1 MVKRCA
7 IALLIA
13 LTAPAMALARMP
25 GINTAKILDL
35 THTLD
40 QTTIFWPTE
49 SGFKFHY
56 EHYGMTPGRYF
67 YSSGYFDSP
76 EHGGTHM
83 DAPLHF
89 NRNGEPVNQVPLD
102 HMIGPA
108 AVIDFTARAATDP
121 NATLSVADIRK
132 YEAAY
137 GRIPDG
143 AIVVARSGWGK
154 FWPNHK
160 LYMGTDKPGDVAG
173 LRFPGFSA
181 AAVSFLLKNRNV
193 VAIAIDTASMDP
205 GISKDFPVHRLWL
218 GANRPGFENLANA
231 DKLPPAG
238 AIIFCAPIKIGGGT
252 RAPARIFALLP

>member
-1 MVKRCA
+1 MKR
-7 IALLIA
+7 
-13 LTAPAMALARMP
+13 TATAVIIRRCWRRPHLPRCPA
-25 GINTAKILDL
+25 INTAKIVDL

-40 QTTIFWPTE
+40 QSTIYWPTE

-56 EHYGMTPGRYF
+56 EHYGVTSGGYF
-67 YSSGYFDSP
+67 YSSGYFDTP

-89 NRNGEPVNQVPLD
+89 NRTGEPVNKVTMSQ
-102 HMIGPA
+102 MIGPA
-108 AVIDFTARAATDP
+108 AVIDFSQRAAADT
-121 NATLSVADIRK
+121 NAALSVSDIEK

-143 AIVVARSGWGK
+143 AIVVARSGWGR
-154 FWPNHK
+154 FWPDQK
-160 LYMGTDKPGDVAG
+160 RYMGTDKLGDVAG
-173 LRFPGFSA
+173 LRFPGFSPQ
-181 AAVSFLLKNRNV
+181 AVSLLLNQREII
-193 VAIAIDTASMDP
+193 AIAIDTASMDP
-205 GISKDFPVHRLWL
+205 GISQDFPVHRLWL

-252 RAPARIFALLP
+252 GAPARIFALLP

>member
-1 MVKRCA
+1 VKRFVIA
-7 IALLIA
+7 IMAGA
-13 LTAPAMALARMP
+13 LTATTALGEMP
-25 GINTAKILDL
+25 IVNTAKIIDL

-40 QTTIFWPTE
+40 QSTIYWPTE

-56 EHYGMTPGRYF
+56 EHYGITPGGYF
-67 YSSGYFDSP
+67 YSSGYFDAP

-89 NRNGEPVNQVPLD
+89 NRAGAPVNKVLLTQMV
-102 HMIGPA
+102 GPA
-108 AVIDFTARAATDP
+108 AVIDFSDRAAADP
-121 NATLSVADIRK
+121 NATLSVTDIEK
-132 YEAAY
+132 YEAAH

-143 AIVVARSGWGK
+143 AIVVARSGWGR
-154 FWPNHK
+154 FWPDRK
-160 LYMGTDKPGDVAG
+160 RYMGTDKPGDVAG

-181 AAVSFLLKNRNV
+181 SAVSFLLKSRNV

-252 RAPARIFALLP
+252 GAPARIFALLP